1 MHGRVVIAMLALT
14 SALASAACGGSR
26 EPPSTTGATGGDRPS
41 STGTVT
47 IVSPASGDVIEGTSV
62 DLRVELEG
70 ARIVSQTTREISPD
84 EGHLHVYLDGALIS
98 MTEGTEQEVT
108 GLTPGSHRIQVELV
122 AADHAP
128 FDPRV
133 VTIAAF
139 EVRT

>member
-1 MHGRVVIAMLALT
+1 MRRRIAIATVAMAVV
-14 SALASAACGGSR
+14 SAACGGSD
-26 EPPSTTGATGGDRPS
+26 EPPTATGASGGDRPS

-47 IVSPASGDVIEGTSV
+47 IVSPANGDVVEGTSV

-70 ARIVSQTTREISPD
+70 ARIVPQTTRDVSPD
-84 EGHLHVYLDGALIS
+84 EGHLHVYLDDALIS

-108 GLTPGSHRIQVELV
+108 GLTPGPHRIQVEFV

-139 EVRT
+139 EVRR